1 MRVRL
6 ITLALRPEMGD
17 NRTSL
22 LVLCDS
28 GQVHEAQLE
37 SQKQRRA
44 VTLLGMCCGVQRE
57 SGGPLREVQTFQ
69 IWREARPL
77 DFV

>member
-1 MRVRL
+1 MRVLL

-37 SQKQRRA
+37 CAKNR
-44 VTLLGMCCGVQRE
+44 
-57 SGGPLREVQTFQ
+57 SGQ
-69 IWREARPL
+69 
-77 DFV
+77 